1 MPPADAGSG
10 HIFVANEGLT
20 TLATIMSPTFAGS
33 EFRSP
38 LARQFPICRA
48 EYQFSNY
55 VKWNSKSETVA
66 YAASISVFEWTSDA
80 HVVIMWLPYDKAQFQ
95 YTGESCTL
103 LGDAGGGTVR

>member
-38 LARQFPICRA
+38 KARQLIAKSR
-48 EYQFSNY
+48 FS
-55 VKWNSKSETVA
+55 
-66 YAASISVFEWTSDA
+66 D
-80 HVVIMWLPYDKAQFQ
+80 D
-95 YTGESCTL
+95 
-103 LGDAGGGTVR
+103 

>member
-1 MPPADAGSG
+1 M
-10 HIFVANEGLT
+10 
-20 TLATIMSPTFAGS
+20 
-33 EFRSP
+33 
-38 LARQFPICRA
+38 ARQFPICRA